1 MSDHNAILQDIAT
14 SDDISGTDWDELRQ
28 IIRTKLEQNVSQYN
42 LTPPPPPPPFNAT
55 PSTHGGLRLPPF
67 PPKKLSQLHMY
78 DPPLSYMNEEQVKDA
93 LQAVFDQ
100 LESFDEGPP
109 FTIQRLCELLLDPKR
124 HYKSVGKYLR
134 AVEKSILVTSS
145 HNSFP
150 SEPSTSSN
158 PSNGHSNAN
167 NMPTNPSSTST
178 IAFATQDTKMFAFKH
193 KADSRVEG
201 QKYREGT
208 QPPTSPTPEP
218 ETPLLMS
225 AALPLKGGKVK
236 AEPVGEVGETGAV
249 GLGMVDELDDPNPG
263 HMSDGPTPLT
273 IAGGAKPFLGSL
285 QERFVKSESIEEDQ
299 KEQKEPS
306 SSANPNK
313 KVKIEQQLIKKE
325 DELRGLREKAKEAMK
340 EAKESKVKKEEE
352 EKEIKMDE

>member
-1 MSDHNAILQDIAT
+1 
-14 SDDISGTDWDELRQ
+14 
-28 IIRTKLEQNVSQYN
+28 
-42 LTPPPPPPPFNAT
+42 
-55 PSTHGGLRLPPF
+55 
-67 PPKKLSQLHMY
+67 
-78 DPPLSYMNEEQVKDA
+78 
-93 LQAVFDQ
+93 
-100 LESFDEGPP
+100 
-109 FTIQRLCELLLDPKR
+109 
-124 HYKSVGKYLR
+124 
-134 AVEKSILVTSS
+134 
-145 HNSFP
+145 
-150 SEPSTSSN
+150 
-158 PSNGHSNAN
+158 
-167 NMPTNPSSTST
+167 
-178 IAFATQDTKMFAFKH
+178 MFSFKH

-285 QERFVKSESIEEDQ
+285 QERFVKSESMEEDQ

-306 SSANPNK
+306 PSANPNK
-313 KVKIEQQLIKKE
+313 KAKIEQSLIKKE

-352 EKEIKMDE
+352 EKEVKMDE